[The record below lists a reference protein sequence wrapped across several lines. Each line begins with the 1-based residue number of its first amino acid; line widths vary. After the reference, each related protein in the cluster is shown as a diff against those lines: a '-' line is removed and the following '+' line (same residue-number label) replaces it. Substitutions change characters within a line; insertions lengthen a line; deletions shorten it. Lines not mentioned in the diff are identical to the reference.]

1 VRLTPALRLALLV
14 FVLVAVGCASKNQ
27 GKLEGTRWRSD
38 ASTVKGKS
46 YPEGYLKFEFEA
58 DGSLVY
64 RAGKDT
70 FAGHYTL
77 GPGNMVT
84 FNFDRPLGGATTHM
98 QKVIVHGDRMAV
110 IDGDGTEMRF
120 QRQR

>member
-14 FVLVAVGCASKNQ
+14 LALVVVGCASKNR

-46 YPEGYLKFEFEA
+46 FPEGYLKFEFDT

-64 RAGKDT
+64 HAGKEKFT
-70 FAGHYTL
+70 GHYTL
-77 GPGNMVT
+77 GPNDMVT
-84 FNFDRPLGGATTHM
+84 FNLDRPLGGSATHM
-98 QKVIVHGDRMAV
+98 QRVIVHGDRMAI

-120 QRQR
+120 QKQR

>member
-1 VRLTPALRLALLV
+1 MRLTPALRLALLV
-14 FVLVAVGCASKNQ
+14 LVLVAAGCASRNR

-46 YPEGYLKFEFEA
+46 YPEGYLKFDFDT

-64 RAGKDT
+64 HAGPQK

-77 GPGNMVT
+77 GPGDMVT
-84 FNFDRPLGGATTHM
+84 FNFDRPLGGSNTHL

-120 QRQR
+120 QKQR